1 MNHYPHH
8 IWDFNN
14 ATRHLTRIERSI
26 YRDLL
31 DLYYDTEQPLM
42 VDEKRL
48 GRLIIACTP
57 EEIDALYA
65 VLNEFFTLEADGWH
79 NARCDAELLKYRGME
94 KSASIAGKARDTK
107 TRSWK
112 QLRISRAAR
121 HGRGFWKL

>member
-1 MNHYPHH
+1 
-8 IWDFNN
+8 
-14 ATRHLTRIERSI
+14 
-26 YRDLL
+26 
-31 DLYYDTEQPLM
+31 M